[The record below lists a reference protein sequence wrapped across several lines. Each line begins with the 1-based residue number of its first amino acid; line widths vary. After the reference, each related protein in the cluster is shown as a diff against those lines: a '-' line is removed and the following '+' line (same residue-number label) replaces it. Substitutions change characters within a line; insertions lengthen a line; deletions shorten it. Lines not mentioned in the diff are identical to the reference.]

1 MTRERAAREHA
12 RRVTEAVERATVS
25 AHRLILPL
33 SGGLDGRHIALP
45 LQELGKRVTAYV
57 TTRHLPWWQDEDV
70 RVDTHLASILGS
82 LHIVVAQPN
91 AYVGNIVRTFRRTGF
106 CSLRHARSS
115 QAGDL

>member
-1 MTRERAAREHA
+1 MREMPAREYA

-25 AHRLILPL
+25 ADRLILPL
-33 SGGLDGRHIALP
+33 SGGRDSRHIAFAR
-45 LQELGKRVTAYV
+45 QELGKRVTSYV

-70 RVDTHLASILGS
+70 RVATQLVSILGS
-82 LHIVVAQPN
+82 RHVVVTQPN

-106 CSLRHARSS
+106 CSLRHARAS